1 MAITTDPYTFTNGTV
16 ANALEVN
23 ARFNALY
30 NIDTANIIWTGT
42 HTFNNNVT
50 IGTDKKLYFR
60 DTTNYIYSSAAGKLD
75 QYCNGYRAGSK
86 YNTGSGALYCYY
98 DTSTTTGETR
108 QFFANSDAS
117 KYFEQDYAFTS
128 GDVSWLLQSNSKTHL
143 AVSETNSYFKPL
155 LDVSMVATRKF
166 YWDGG
171 TTTAALTGDT
181 YTYEESANVL
191 TTYVGAVKVQQ
202 LIATGIALQSG
213 LKQFYDGGG
222 DTYSQESS
230 ANVLDTYVGGTRMVR
245 LDSGGMELA
254 DIDPPAANYL
264 VKKSGVRFY
273 AEYYISTA
281 TTGGTNI
288 DFNMGSSVSV
298 SSWDITLDFDRNF
311 SSGSYSCVVTPDGSA
326 TGTVSTVYTTTR
338 AAGSVTLSPYDF
350 AGANY
355 NNTWGGSIAMFGT
368 QS

>member
-1 MAITTDPYTFTNGTV
+1 MSVATDPYTFTNGTV

-30 NIDTANIIWTGT
+30 NIDTANITWTGT

-98 DTSTTTGETR
+98 DTSTTTGEIR
-108 QFFANSDAS
+108 QYFANSDAS
-117 KYFEQDYAFTS
+117 VYFEQDYTFTS
-128 GDVSWLLQSNSKTHL
+128 GDVWWALQSNTKTPL
-143 AVSETNSYFKPL
+143 IFSDTNNYFKMQT
-155 LDVSMVATRKF
+155 DVAIQATKKLF
-166 YWDGG
+166 FDASTG
-171 TTTAALTGDT
+171 TAALTGDT

-191 TTYVGAVKVQQ
+191 TTYVGGVKVQQ

-230 ANVLDTYVGGTRMVR
+230 ANVLDTYVGGTRIVR
-245 LDSGGMELA
+245 LDSGGMQLA
-254 DIDPPAANYL
+254 DIDPPAANYT
-264 VKKSGVRFY
+264 VRKSGAKFY
-273 AEYYISTA
+273 AEFFVNGSSS
-281 TTGGTNI
+281 GGTND

-298 SSWDITLDFDRNF
+298 STYVITLDFDRNF
-311 SSGSYSCVVTPDGSA
+311 SSGSYSSVASSSTAAVASA
-326 TGTVSTVYTTTR
+326 T
-338 AAGSVTLSPYDF
+338 VTAKTANNVTITPYDY
-350 AGANY
+350 AGGAYGAN
-355 NNTWGGSIAMFGT
+355 WGGCITCHGT
-368 QS
+368 QA